1 MDGKLFVSALA
12 KFAAGFVIVGLLLF
26 LPAGSIAW
34 WQGWLF
40 MAILFIPMLIAGL
53 VMMVKAP
60 ELLRK
65 RLEADE
71 GESEQKTVLTL
82 SAIMFVAAFV
92 VAGLGYRFGW
102 PAFPSWVSW
111 AGAAVFLASYALYA
125 EVMRENAYLSRTV
138 EIQDGQRV
146 VDAGLYGVVR
156 HPMYSA
162 TLLLFLSMP
171 IVLGSPFSF
180 IIMLVYLPI
189 IAKRIRNEEDVLAD
203 GLEGYSEY
211 MKRVKWRLIPRI
223 W

>member
-1 MDGKLFVSALA
+1 MDGKLFFSALA

-146 VDAGLYGVVR
+146 VDTGLYGVVR

-211 MKRVKWRLIPRI
+211 MKRVKWRLVPRI